1 MSRQIVTTPEK
12 APSVKRELSV
22 KHYSSPDG
30 SPLKKAAKKNVVAV
44 VDLEVWQAVGLSSR
58 NVSGAWTELWGS
70 FVFKFVLH
78 AAVLLSVELE
88 CGEAPPP
95 VLKTWWGGGGV
106 AVAECEPQYTFPVVL
121 ATVFLLIVWLAF
133 GTGAHLNPSV
143 TAGSV
148 AAGALPLVDGAVR
161 IAAQASHRHQIEPPA
176 EKQTSTNRTAHS
188 EPAPKPPLASP
199 HLATQPWR
207 DTGEIPTTVCSTLRS
222 ARVLHPH
229 RPFTAHPP
237 HAHRMPT
244 AHPPHAHHTPSAH
257 PPHAHRTPS
266 AHPSHEEL
274 DTHHKIPRR
283 PQTVD
288 APCGRGPTSLCRTS
302 RPRGAAESAS

>member
-161 IAAQASHRHQIEPPA
+161 IAAQVAGVTLAMTALREGAPTRLHKYVAPALPLDPAWAFSLEAAFTFLNVTAGLSCGIWGRYKAHATAAIVLALISAGGASMDPSGAFAASYFQRDWRHLVEVYWAGSILGAVVAGLAWRMLQRTTKAKA
-176 EKQTSTNRTAHS
+176 E
-188 EPAPKPPLASP
+188 
-199 HLATQPWR
+199 
-207 DTGEIPTTVCSTLRS
+207 
-222 ARVLHPH
+222 
-229 RPFTAHPP
+229 
-237 HAHRMPT
+237 
-244 AHPPHAHHTPSAH
+244 
-257 PPHAHRTPS
+257 
-266 AHPSHEEL
+266 
-274 DTHHKIPRR
+274 
-283 PQTVD
+283 
-288 APCGRGPTSLCRTS
+288 
-302 RPRGAAESAS
+302 